1 MLSNSR
7 KEQKLKPDLLI
18 IRVEVNNSANCSVG
32 EDAQIIIKTH
42 PKFSVIL
49 NCQVKFTS
57 LVVGKLSPLWVAAE
71 KFVTGGGV
79 MVMISVLSPS

>member
-1 MLSNSR
+1 M
-7 KEQKLKPDLLI
+7 KKLKPDLLI
-18 IRVEVNNSANCSVG
+18 IRVEVNNSANCGVS

-57 LVVGKLSPLWVAAE
+57 LIVGKLCPLWVAAE
-71 KFVTGGGV
+71 IFVTGGGV
-79 MVMISVLSPS
+79 MVMVSALYPS